1 MHLKELKVIIYFY
14 YLLKLEKDE
23 NFADSV
29 ANQTQDSGSMSDELG
44 DTGDTESE
52 CITEM

>member
-1 MHLKELKVIIYFY
+1 
-14 YLLKLEKDE
+14 LLKLEKDE

-44 DTGDTESE
+44 DTESE